1 MILPKLLSTS
11 DMQAVVEWLA
21 DPEAVPHGDVSTAD
35 LLKRAAACPDAQTGE
50 GKVVAVTHA
59 TAIRAA
65 IIRAIKAM
73 PLSFWRLDVKKIAS
87 RCASMRDEAVM
98 RRMVGF
104 CPWIAFGLCLASS
117 SPAWAHH
124 REAPRDAATDGIAI
138 PDLLHG
144 QMAAI
149 AASRAA
155 ILDLAA
161 RQTPT
166 DRVMRRLET
175 FINLQFSACLWGL
188 VPGSLQ
194 DEDSPFNECAH
205 AHLAAT
211 RALLLHL
218 QGMPGDRAP
227 ARALLAAVELDMLKS
242 QAPLA
247 MCRYSGQAFNT
258 AEVIHPAWKDIPFH
272 PTSLASF
279 LGLALAAIGCGWMAA
294 RRLSPR
300 PYHRAR

>member
-1 MILPKLLSTS
+1 MCNR
-11 DMQAVVEWLA
+11 AVL
-21 DPEAVPHGDVSTAD
+21 
-35 LLKRAAACPDAQTGE
+35 C
-50 GKVVAVTHA
+50 
-59 TAIRAA
+59 
-65 IIRAIKAM
+65 
-73 PLSFWRLDVKKIAS
+73 RL
-87 RCASMRDEAVM
+87 
-98 RRMVGF
+98 VGF
-104 CPWIAFGLCLASS
+104 CLWIAFGVCLAPA
-117 SPAWAHH
+117 SPGWAHR
-124 REAPRDAATDGIAI
+124 REAPHDAATDGIAV

-149 AASRAA
+149 AANRAA

-194 DEDSPFNECAH
+194 DEDSPFNECTH
-205 AHLAAT
+205 AFLAAT

-227 ARALLAAVELDMLKS
+227 ARALMARVELDMLRS

-247 MCRYSGQAFNT
+247 VCRYSDEAFNT
-258 AEVIHPAWKDIPFH
+258 AEVIGPAWTDVPFH
-272 PTSLASF
+272 SASLVSF
-279 LGLALAAIGCGWMAA
+279 LGLGLAVIGCGWMAA
-294 RRLSPR
+294 RWLLPR
-300 PYHRAR
+300 PHHRAR